1 MERLPGHLKARVMA
15 MEKQGPIR
23 CSESDWAKPMYK
35 RSDGNRDQAVLRLP
49 EVS

>member
-15 MEKQGPIR
+15 AEKQEPIR
-23 CSESDWAKPMYK
+23 RSDSDWAKAMYS